1 MNGYKILSLEA
12 KDLFGAMIQE
22 GKEDREYSIRSAD
35 GRLSLK
41 KFKNAFD
48 WSLDA
53 IKVAEVYE
61 RKMRRKDF
69 AFKAGRHLYTKNIIC
84 VTFKYAYKEFN
95 MSGKNTYV
103 RSGYV
108 YRDCVMNDGVC
119 VRDGKLIA
127 IQTNVEVQHP
137 IAQEIL
143 GDYFTYSNGY
153 YEQVGNIPTIMDK
166 SELRNYLYKNGF
178 KCDGVEYVRYKR
190 SSGSSRVGKC
200 LFINKALYDDMHKWD
215 LCGLDINEGDPLDL
229 ASFEAYIS
237 LPMSSIIDTINVPL
251 ESILVIDDY
260 ESVFADDVV
269 AVEIE
274 DGHLVSS
281 EKSVEVSNSIWDGQ
295 SLMDRSLFGKYA
307 DKGMLLL
314 RNRFFKSCCFNT
326 NIQQWFEDNNIKSVD
341 QLNGF
346 TLATDISQVKFI
358 TTPSSIK
365 YVKFGT
371 LKQWFDMVDPVFGVV
386 KYEKKPH
393 QFGGKL
399 VQAHYQLFNTLQLS
413 YDEMQRVMQPSLDYI
428 AAIRRDPAVLRYAI
442 QYPFDDG
449 SGEWSSLDS
458 KNEIVFRMLGVNDQ
472 FAKTK
477 MYYDFRDDLIRGEIR
492 NLKKGHVLVNGNY
505 STIMGNGLEMLQASI
520 GEFDG
525 ASILGTGKIHSK
537 RFEYGKT
544 LLCSR
549 SPHVT
554 VGNVLLVENAANEMY
569 DYYFN
574 TTPEIVCINSIG
586 ENILQRLN
594 GADFDSDTIL
604 ITDHELLIDVA
615 KRNYASFK
623 VPTNMT
629 TSVKTSRHYTQD
641 DKSDLDV
648 KTSVNKIGEIINLSQ
663 QLNSLMWERINKG
676 RSIESC
682 MDLYLDICKLAV
694 LSNVEI
700 DRAKREFVINSATEI
715 NILKKKYKITDDE
728 RTVKPLF
735 FKMITL
741 ENGFALSD
749 KVRYKQFNTSMDYLQ
764 KIISRFNFREGRAQK
779 RDVVP
784 FMSMVKEPSNNV
796 RQGYYYRE
804 KDRII
809 QVVRAAKEERRK
821 LFADYDTL
829 SKDDREY
836 VWKMAGDIKQDCIE
850 EVERMSS
857 CPATMYLVLKELDNP
872 EYRDVSRFVF
882 EVLFGR
888 PDEAFFA
895 MIKDSKEDVY
905 TLVEGDGDINFYG
918 INFQKVSL
926 RSIEASDTSSEI
938 SYI

>member
-1 MNGYKILSLEA
+1 MKGYKILSLEA

-22 GKEDREYSIRSAD
+22 GKENREYSIRAAD
-35 GRLSLK
+35 GNLSLK

-53 IKVAEVYE
+53 MKVAEVYE

-69 AFKAGRHLYTKNIIC
+69 AFKAGRHWYTKNIIC

-137 IAQEIL
+137 VSQEIL

-215 LCGLDINEGDPLDL
+215 LCGLEIGDGDPLDL

-237 LPMSSIIDTINVPL
+237 LPMSSIIDTIHVPL

-260 ESVFADDVV
+260 ESVFDDDVV

-274 DGHLVSS
+274 DGHLISS
-281 EKSVEVSNSIWDGQ
+281 EKNVEVSNSIWDGQ
-295 SLMDRSLFGKYA
+295 SLMDVSLFGKYA

-326 NIQQWFEDNNIKSVD
+326 NIQQWFADNNITSVD

-371 LKQWFDMVDPVFGVV
+371 LQQWFDVVDPIFGVV

-399 VQAHYQLFNTLQLS
+399 VQAHYQLFNTLQLT
-413 YDEMQRVMQPSLDYI
+413 YDEMQTVMQPSLDYI

-442 QYPFDDG
+442 QYPLDDG

-458 KNEIVFRMLGVNDQ
+458 KNEIVFRMLGINDQ
-472 FAKTK
+472 FARTK

-525 ASILGTGKIHSK
+525 ASILGVGNIHSK
-537 RFEYGKT
+537 RFDYGKT

-554 VGNVLLVENAANEMY
+554 VGNVLLVKNVANEMY

-586 ENILQRLN
+586 ENVLQRLN

-604 ITDHELLIDVA
+604 ITDHELLIEVA
-615 KRNYASFK
+615 KRNYHAFK

-629 TSVKTSRHYTQD
+629 TSVKTARHYTQD
-641 DKSDLDV
+641 DKADLDV

-676 RSIESC
+676 KTIESC
-682 MDLYLDICKLAV
+682 MDLYMDICKLAV

-700 DRAKREFVINSATEI
+700 EI
-715 NILKKKYKITDDE
+715 GLG
-728 RTVKPLF
+728 V
-735 FKMITL
+735 
-741 ENGFALSD
+741 
-749 KVRYKQFNTSMDYLQ
+749 Q
-764 KIISRFNFREGRAQK
+764 
-779 RDVVP
+779 
-784 FMSMVKEPSNNV
+784 
-796 RQGYYYRE
+796 
-804 KDRII
+804 
-809 QVVRAAKEERRK
+809 
-821 LFADYDTL
+821 
-829 SKDDREY
+829 
-836 VWKMAGDIKQDCIE
+836 
-850 EVERMSS
+850 
-857 CPATMYLVLKELDNP
+857 
-872 EYRDVSRFVF
+872 
-882 EVLFGR
+882 
-888 PDEAFFA
+888 
-895 MIKDSKEDVY
+895 
-905 TLVEGDGDINFYG
+905 
-918 INFQKVSL
+918 
-926 RSIEASDTSSEI
+926 
-938 SYI
+938 